1 MQAMNDYSAGAEF
14 IAFGVVLAITLL
26 LLIGRRAVVATQD
39 FSFTPPEGVLQTV
52 KMGAVVPTAAL
63 ASAPADSTKKVYLPF
78 LRQLIVGKDNRMS
91 TSKVVALAWTYA
103 LFFGLLSLIVAKW
116 LGNSVG
122 YDKLVENGLQEE
134 YLLLLGGPYAAAA
147 IAKYNVVS
155 QSQGQSGKPIA
166 PVGEAS
172 AKQLVTDDEGDM
184 DLGDFQYVLFNLLGL
199 VFLLGTFVPHLQEG
213 LPQLPA
219 VLTGLA
225 LTSAGGYAA
234 KQLVQQAG
242 PILTSLLPSSVAHGA
257 SPPAKVEVWGQN
269 LIVPAGVAPDGAAL
283 APTVTVD
290 GLVATV
296 TASEQVLGADHITV
310 ELPSTA
316 AAGEGKKLRAIRAD
330 GVAATGPGGIDGL
343 GLTIT

>member
-1 MQAMNDYSAGAEF
+1 MKDYSAGAEL
-14 IAFGVVLAITLL
+14 IALGVVLAITLL
-26 LLIGRRAVVATQD
+26 LLLSRRVVVATQD
-39 FSFTPPEGVLQTV
+39 FSFTPPGGVLQTH
-52 KMGAVVPTAAL
+52 KTGAIIPSAAI
-63 ASAPADSTKKVYLPF
+63 ASAPAGSTKKVYLPF
-78 LRQLIVGKDNRMS
+78 LRMLVVGKDNRTS
-91 TSKVVALAWTYA
+91 TSKAVALAWTYA

-116 LGNSVG
+116 LGNSAG
-122 YDKLVENGLQEE
+122 YDKLVEDGLQEE
-134 YLLLLGGPYAAAA
+134 YLLLLGGPYAAAV

-155 QSQGQSGKPIA
+155 QSQGQSGKPTA
-166 PVGEAS
+166 SVGEAS
-172 AKQLVTDDEGDM
+172 AKQLVTNDEGDM
-184 DLGDFQYVLFNLLGL
+184 DLGDFQYVLFNLLAL

-242 PILTSLLPSSVAHGA
+242 PTLTSLLPSSVANGA

-269 LIVPAGVAPDGAAL
+269 LIVPAAVTPDGAAL
-283 APTVTVD
+283 APTITVD

-310 ELPSTA
+310 ELPAAA

-330 GVAATGPGGIDGL
+330 GVAAAGPGGTDSL

>member
-1 MQAMNDYSAGAEF
+1 MNDYSAEAEL

-52 KMGAVVPTAAL
+52 KIGAIVPSAAL
-63 ASAPADSTKKVYLPF
+63 ASAPAGSTKKVYLPF

-91 TSKVVALAWTYA
+91 TSKAVALAWTYA

-184 DLGDFQYVLFNLLGL
+184 DLGDFQYVLFNLLAL
-199 VFLLGTFVPHLQEG
+199 VFLLGTFLPHLQEG

-242 PILTSLLPSSVAHGA
+242 PTLTSLLPSSVAHGA

-269 LIVPAGVAPDGAAL
+269 LIVPAGVAPGGAAL

-290 GLVATV
+290 GLMATV

-316 AAGEGKKLRAIRAD
+316 VAGEGKKLRAIRAD
-330 GVAATGPGGIDGL
+330 GVAATGLGGIDGL